1 MPHFAQPEMKAAV
14 FPLQRAGGFSALT
27 VLFLFGLWTG
37 TPGASAQSGPFAEF
51 PGSWS
56 GAGTIRFSDGAK
68 ERLRCRAVYRV
79 RGTTGRDIDLQL
91 TCASDNYKFDLA
103 GEFRVDESDQISG
116 RWTERSR
123 GIGGSA
129 IGRVRGERIQ
139 VHVESSGFAADVAM
153 TTRSGRQS
161 VSIDSQGG
169 GQTVESSIMLR
180 RDQR

>member
-1 MPHFAQPEMKAAV
+1 MLIMRFGAFAV
-14 FPLQRAGGFSALT
+14 LLQIGLFAGS
-27 VLFLFGLWTG
+27 
-37 TPGASAQSGPFAEF
+37 PGAAAQSGPFSEF
-51 PGSWS
+51 PGTWS
-56 GAGTIRFSDGAK
+56 GTGTIRFSDGNK
-68 ERLRCRAVYRV
+68 ERLRCRATYRV
-79 RGTTGRDIDLQL
+79 RGSSDREIDLQL
-91 TCASDNYKFDLA
+91 TCASDSYKFDLA

-123 GIGGSA
+123 NIGGSA
-129 IGRVRGERIQ
+129 IGRARGERIQ

-169 GQTVESSIMLR
+169 GQTVESSITLR